1 MSAIADFRLIETS
14 KLSDLKAHAEVQI
27 KKTLFSKKTV
37 DSYWTYLDANSLKLK
52 DFPWSGHIFS
62 SLLIFLEEKK
72 GIGLL
77 RSSHDDIADNI
88 SELRQSGAFIL
99 TFDHKQKH
107 LKDLSPDK
115 FSLEELIE
123 FNVEFSEEND
133 PELAQACIAGI
144 KALRDSLE
152 LLTDDKSVVLL
163 SIG

>member
-27 KKTLFSKKTV
+27 KKTLFSKKTI
-37 DSYWTYLDANSLKLK
+37 DNYWSYLDANSTKLK

-77 RSSHDDIADNI
+77 RGSHDAIADSI
-88 SELRQSGAFIL
+88 SELRQSGTFIL
-99 TFDHKQKH
+99 TIDHESKH

-115 FSLEELIE
+115 FNLEELIE
-123 FNVEFSEEND
+123 FNVEFSEEDD
-133 PELAQACIAGI
+133 PELATAELAGI
-144 KALRDSLE
+144 QALHESLE